1 MLMSELIKRKA
12 KRKLSNIDF
21 SKEGAHLAL
30 VSESQGGPA
39 NGADYALVM
48 KSVNFSDE
56 FIKKASQVTVTLE
69 ITDFLCRFFGM
80 YGEDA
85 EVLARALGLTTAMQ
99 DDEAEDAAEDAMES
113 EPSTYK
119 DYIQSKLE
127 AFEVMKSL
135 YEATSIPEVLSSLN
149 EDEYLSMLKDQELIE
164 KAFKKIDKLEK
175 NSAKAIMSNAEE
187 GSTEAI
193 AKAEQS
199 DETETKVEPSETVT
213 KGNSMTKEVQVADE
227 VKAEVVEKSQ
237 FEAIQKAFDEQKEQL
252 QKALELVAKFEQE
265 KKDAIL
271 KARFEQVKNA
281 VKDDAKAEVLFK
293 AVGLIENEKEFLDI
307 VKALSDM
314 RAVIDSSDLFVEKGV
329 QVEADDTVKESA
341 IARVIKA
348 RLSK

>member
-1 MLMSELIKRKA
+1 MSIQNDKPRTPRKA
-12 KRKLSNIDF
+12 KRKLSDINFEKQGSHI
-21 SKEGAHLAL
+21 AL

-69 ITDFLCRFFGM
+69 ITDFLRRFFGM
-80 YGEDA
+80 YQEDA
-85 EVLARALGLTTAMQ
+85 EVLARTLGLTTAMQ
-99 DDEAEDAAEDAMES
+99 DAEAEDAMDS
-113 EPSTYK
+113 EPSTYE

-175 NSAKAIMSNAEE
+175 NSAKTVVSNAEE

-293 AVGLIENEKEFLDI
+293 AVGLVENEKEFLDI

-329 QVEADDTVKESA
+329 QVETEDLVKESA

>member
-1 MLMSELIKRKA
+1 MSELIKRKA

-21 SKEGAHLAL
+21 SKEGSHIAL

-39 NGADYALVM
+39 SGADYALVM

-85 EVLARALGLTTAMQ
+85 EVLARALGLTTARQ
-99 DDEAEDAAEDAMES
+99 DDEAEDSMES
-113 EPSTYK
+113 EPSTYE

-135 YEATSIPEVLSSLN
+135 YEATSISEVLSSLN

-175 NSAKAIMSNAEE
+175 NSAKAVMSNAEE
-187 GSTEAI
+187 GSTEAV

-227 VKAEVVEKSQ
+227 VKADVVEKSQ

-293 AVGLIENEKEFLDI
+293 AVGLVENEKEFLDI